1 MLGRQSGRLKA
12 KSCTNQLLVIEY
24 RRAPLCEEEAEE
36 MSENWNHI
44 LRDRNVRYVVDTQ
57 GQPIAILLTIEEYEH
72 YLDLLD
78 DEMDSQDDDLA
89 ARLTQAATQPTG
101 GERQAFR
108 DYLSQRQAS
117 GANQVHD

>member
-1 MLGRQSGRLKA
+1 
-12 KSCTNQLLVIEY
+12 
-24 RRAPLCEEEAEE
+24 
-36 MSENWNHI
+36 MSENWDHI
-44 LRDRNVRYVVDTQ
+44 FRERSARYVVDTQ

-78 DEMDSQDDDLA
+78 DEMDGQDDELA

-108 DYLSQRQAS
+108 DYLAQRQAS
-117 GANQVHD
+117 DDNQVQS